1 MNLKIRAG
9 KSQRKKFLHLLNDTR
24 TLVTTGSI
32 DVHLGNKE
40 RSRLSVKPGGK
51 IEEKKKKSS
60 LTTALS
66 KAKALSQ
73 NFFVL
78 FSDCLSRN
86 TL

>member
-24 TLVTTGSI
+24 TLVTPGSI

-40 RSRLSVKPGGK
+40 SGLSVKPGGK
-51 IEEKKKKSS
+51 IEEKKKIKS